1 MSKSI
6 HSTEVVY
13 STEVEQA
20 IIGSILINNELI
32 DNTVDLTD
40 DDFYLTQHK
49 IIFSAILTL
58 VNNSKNADIITVSEA
73 LTDAQLNSCG
83 GIAYIAELTKISS
96 TLNFQHY
103 FSILRNYTKAR
114 KINTIINYS
123 LKDLSKLV
131 FTDVNTSDHLVAKI
145 ETNLFKLYNKFHE
158 KNRLS
163 IPELIENFI
172 VFFLE
177 EEKSP
182 FISTGFTDLDN
193 KIGGLESEGITVVG
207 ACPAMG
213 KTAWLM
219 SLISYYIQEK
229 TNQQNQKIKPI
240 FIFSLEMDAQ
250 SLMMRIISILF
261 EVSFIDIKNK
271 YLDENDYSKIT
282 NAVNLLIRFK
292 CANNQNALIID
303 DAHLTPAILRRKLQR
318 YIRLYGSPEFVAI
331 DFIQLMTL
339 GTNHSENRAVE
350 LSAISRELKI
360 QAKDFS
366 IPLLLLAQL
375 NRSSDTR
382 PDKRPIMSDFKE
394 SGAIKQD
401 ATNVILLYREEV
413 CNKNSD
419 SKGIGE
425 FIIAK
430 ARNASIGSVKVQF
443 NGACMHY
450 SNLVKEKMISN

>member
-6 HSTEVVY
+6 H

-83 GIAYIAELTKISS
+83 GIAYIAELIKISS

-292 CANNQNALIID
+292 YVNNQNALIID

-331 DFIQLMTL
+331 DYIQLMTL

-382 PDKRPIMSDFKE
+382 PDKRPIM
-394 SGAIKQD
+394 
-401 ATNVILLYREEV
+401 
-413 CNKNSD
+413 
-419 SKGIGE
+419 
-425 FIIAK
+425 
-430 ARNASIGSVKVQF
+430 
-443 NGACMHY
+443 
-450 SNLVKEKMISN
+450 

>member
-1 MSKSI
+1 M
-6 HSTEVVY
+6 
-13 STEVEQA
+13 
-20 IIGSILINNELI
+20 
-32 DNTVDLTD
+32 
-40 DDFYLTQHK
+40 TQHK

-58 VNNSKNADIITVSEA
+58 VSNSKNADIITVSEA

-83 GIAYIAELTKISS
+83 GIAYIAELTKIPS
-96 TLNFQHY
+96 TLNFKHY

-123 LKDLSKLV
+123 IKELPNLV
-131 FTDVNTSDHLVAKI
+131 FSDVNSSDQLIAKI
-145 ETNLFKLYNKFHE
+145 ETDLFKLYNKFHE

-163 IPELIENFI
+163 ISELIDNFI
-172 VFFLE
+172 VFLE

-193 KIGGLESEGITVVG
+193 KIGGLESEGITLVG
-207 ACPAMG
+207 ARPAMG

-250 SLMMRIISILF
+250 SLMMRIISILSK
-261 EVSFIDIKNK
+261 VSFIDIKNK
-271 YLDENDYSKIT
+271 YLDENDYGKIT

-303 DAHLTPAILRRKLQR
+303 DDAHLTPAILRRKLQR
-318 YIRLYGSPEFVAI
+318 YIRLYSSPEFVAI
-331 DFIQLMTL
+331 DYIQLMTL

-350 LSAISRELKI
+350 LSTISRELKI

-375 NRSSDTR
+375 NRFPDSR

-394 SGAIKQD
+394 SGAIEQD
-401 ATNVILLYREEV
+401 ATNVILLY
-413 CNKNSD
+413 
-419 SKGIGE
+419 
-425 FIIAK
+425 
-430 ARNASIGSVKVQF
+430 
-443 NGACMHY
+443 
-450 SNLVKEKMISN
+450 

>member
-172 VFFLE
+172 VFFWE

-331 DFIQLMTL
+331 DYIQLMTL

-430 ARNASIGSVKVQF
+430 ARNASIESVKVQF

>member
-1 MSKSI
+1 M
-6 HSTEVVY
+6 
-13 STEVEQA
+13 
-20 IIGSILINNELI
+20 
-32 DNTVDLTD
+32 
-40 DDFYLTQHK
+40 
-49 IIFSAILTL
+49 
-58 VNNSKNADIITVSEA
+58 
-73 LTDAQLNSCG
+73 
-83 GIAYIAELTKISS
+83 
-96 TLNFQHY
+96 
-103 FSILRNYTKAR
+103 
-114 KINTIINYS
+114 
-123 LKDLSKLV
+123 
-131 FTDVNTSDHLVAKI
+131 
-145 ETNLFKLYNKFHE
+145 
-158 KNRLS
+158 
-163 IPELIENFI
+163 
-172 VFFLE
+172 E

-331 DFIQLMTL
+331 DYIQLMTL

-430 ARNASIGSVKVQF
+430 ARNASIESVKVQF

>member
-172 VFFLE
+172 VFFWE

-401 ATNVILLYREEV
+401 ATNVILLY
-413 CNKNSD
+413 
-419 SKGIGE
+419 
-425 FIIAK
+425 
-430 ARNASIGSVKVQF
+430 
-443 NGACMHY
+443 
-450 SNLVKEKMISN
+450 

>member
-172 VFFLE
+172 VFFWE

-331 DFIQLMTL
+331 DYIQLMTL

-401 ATNVILLYREEV
+401 ATNVILLY
-413 CNKNSD
+413 
-419 SKGIGE
+419 
-425 FIIAK
+425 
-430 ARNASIGSVKVQF
+430 
-443 NGACMHY
+443 
-450 SNLVKEKMISN
+450 

>member
-401 ATNVILLYREEV
+401 ATNVILLY
-413 CNKNSD
+413 
-419 SKGIGE
+419 
-425 FIIAK
+425 
-430 ARNASIGSVKVQF
+430 
-443 NGACMHY
+443 
-450 SNLVKEKMISN
+450 

>member
-6 HSTEVVY
+6 HSTEVFY

-83 GIAYIAELTKISS
+83 GIAYIAELIKISS

-163 IPELIENFI
+163 IPELIDNFI
-172 VFFLE
+172 VFLGRRE
-177 EEKSP
+177 
-182 FISTGFTDLDN
+182 
-193 KIGGLESEGITVVG
+193 IT
-207 ACPAMG
+207 
-213 KTAWLM
+213 
-219 SLISYYIQEK
+219 IHIY
-229 TNQQNQKIKPI
+229 
-240 FIFSLEMDAQ
+240 
-250 SLMMRIISILF
+250 RI
-261 EVSFIDIKNK
+261 
-271 YLDENDYSKIT
+271 Y
-282 NAVNLLIRFK
+282 RF
-292 CANNQNALIID
+292 
-303 DAHLTPAILRRKLQR
+303 R
-318 YIRLYGSPEFVAI
+318 
-331 DFIQLMTL
+331 
-339 GTNHSENRAVE
+339 
-350 LSAISRELKI
+350 
-360 QAKDFS
+360 
-366 IPLLLLAQL
+366 
-375 NRSSDTR
+375 
-382 PDKRPIMSDFKE
+382 
-394 SGAIKQD
+394 
-401 ATNVILLYREEV
+401 
-413 CNKNSD
+413 
-419 SKGIGE
+419 
-425 FIIAK
+425 
-430 ARNASIGSVKVQF
+430 
-443 NGACMHY
+443 
-450 SNLVKEKMISN
+450 